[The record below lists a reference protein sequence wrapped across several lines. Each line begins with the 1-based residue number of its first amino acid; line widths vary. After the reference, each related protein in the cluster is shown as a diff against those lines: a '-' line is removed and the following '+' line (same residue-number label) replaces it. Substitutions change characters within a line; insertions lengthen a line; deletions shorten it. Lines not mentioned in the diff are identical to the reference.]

1 MRLTVLEGDPGER
14 IAPGARYDVY
24 LDGALVPHVF
34 TADDD
39 KGEVL
44 AADVDERGHMQVDEA
59 GTGVKTKTL
68 YGRVEIKRI
77 N

>member
-1 MRLTVLEGDPGER
+1 MLEGDPGER

-24 LDGALVPHVF
+24 LDGLRVPHVL
-34 TADDD
+34 TADDG

-44 AADVDERGHMQVDEA
+44 AADVDERGHMQIDEA
-59 GTGVKTKTL
+59 GSGIKTRVL
-68 YGRVEIKRI
+68 YGRVEIRRI